1 MSCQL
6 WIKAKMATSDVKGEE
21 KQKLM
26 DGEEKAAAKK
36 SDKKDGT
43 RWVWFFDQPC
53 MLAPST
59 VRLMLFEYIKA

>member
-1 MSCQL
+1 M
-6 WIKAKMATSDVKGEE
+6 IKAKMATPDVKSEE

-43 RWVWFFDQPC
+43 R
-53 MLAPST
+53 
-59 VRLMLFEYIKA
+59 